1 MLSRTIW
8 AERLLKR
15 VEDESFPKSDLT
27 LDDARTAMALN
38 DPAVTALVEKIWG
51 KITPATPGEKLARI
65 NSLNAALGRLGKP
78 DIASGKALFTQH
90 CAACHVMHRE
100 GGKVGPDLTTADRK
114 NTKYMLTQIVDP
126 SSYIRPEYIQHA
138 VTTTDGRKLLGL
150 VSESTTEGVTLLNV
164 VDNKPVKTTIPKS
177 QIDDIKPL
185 PTSLMPEKLLDTLTD
200 EQVRDLLGYLA
211 SDPPKK

>member
-1 MLSRTIW
+1 
-8 AERLLKR
+8 LLTR
-15 VEDESFPKSDLT
+15 VVAKSIPLTDLT

-65 NSLNAALGRLGKP
+65 NWLQTAVGRLGKP
-78 DIASGKALFTQH
+78 DMANGKALFTQH
-90 CAACHVMHRE
+90 CAACHVMHGE

-126 SSYIRPEYIQHA
+126 SSFIRPEYVQHA
-138 VTTTDGRKLLGL
+138 VSTTDGRKLLGI
-150 VSESTTEGVTLLNV
+150 VSESTAEGITLLNV
-164 VDNKPVKTTIPKS
+164 VDNKPVKTVVPKS
-177 QIDDIKPL
+177 QIDDVKPL
-185 PTSLMPEKLLDTLTD
+185 PTSLMPEKLLDPLND